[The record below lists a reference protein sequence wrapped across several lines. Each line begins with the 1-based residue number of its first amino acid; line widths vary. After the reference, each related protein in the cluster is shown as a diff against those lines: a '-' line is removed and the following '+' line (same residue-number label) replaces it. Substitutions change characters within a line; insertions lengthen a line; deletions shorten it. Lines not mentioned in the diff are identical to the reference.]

1 MNKLN
6 VVVLFGGDSPE
17 HEVSK
22 TSAAT
27 IISNISEET
36 YNIIPM
42 YITRDG
48 KWLMY
53 DGSIDNIRNVQWE
66 RYGTPAII
74 SPDASHR
81 GILRIVGEKARF
93 VSVDVVFPVLHGS
106 NGEDGSVQG
115 LFELAGIP
123 YVGSKVLSSAL
134 CMDKA
139 LTNQICVSLGI
150 KHTPYIVY
158 KQHELVSAS
167 AAFRRI
173 RRLGYPCF
181 VKPACSGSTIGISRA
196 KNKHELDAAIETA
209 LMYDNKIIVE
219 KAVSGR
225 ELECAVLG
233 SGDNAEASI
242 VGEILPGGEYYDFDS
257 KYNNKASK
265 TIAPADVP
273 EHVSE
278 EIREL
283 SLKIFK
289 ALDCH
294 GLARVDFFWDHQ
306 ADKVV
311 FNEINTMPGFTSI
324 SMYPMLWNEMG
335 VSTSELLDRLIKLAM
350 N

>member
-6 VVVLFGGDSPE
+6 VVVLFGGVSPE

-27 IISNISEET
+27 IISNISEEE

-74 SPDASHR
+74 SPDASHK
-81 GILRIVGEKARF
+81 GIVRIVGDKARL
-93 VSVDVVFPVLHGS
+93 VSVDVVFPVLHGD

-123 YVGSKVLSSAL
+123 YVGSGILSSAL

-139 LTNQICVSLGI
+139 FTNQICVSMGI
-150 KHTPYIVY
+150 KHTPYIVC
-158 KQHELVSAS
+158 KQHELISAS
-167 AAFRRI
+167 SAFKRI
-173 RRLGYPCF
+173 KRLGYPCF
-181 VKPACSGSTIGISRA
+181 VKPAISGSTIGISRA
-196 KNKHELDAAIETA
+196 NNKRELDAAIEAA
-209 LMYDNKIIVE
+209 LMYDDKVIIE
-219 KAVSGR
+219 KAVTGR

-233 SGDNAEASI
+233 SGGEVEASV
-242 VGEILPGGEYYDFDS
+242 VGEIIPAGEYYDFDS
-257 KYNNKASK
+257 KYNNKSSK
-265 TIAPADVP
+265 TIAPADIP
-273 EHVSE
+273 ENISE

-283 SLKIFK
+283 SVKIFK
-289 ALDCH
+289 ALDCS
-294 GLARVDFFWDHQ
+294 GLARADFFWDEK
-306 ADKVV
+306 ADKVI

-335 VSTSELLDRLIKLAM
+335 ISTTELIDRLIKLAM
-350 N
+350 R

>member
-27 IISNISEET
+27 IISNISEEQ

-42 YITRDG
+42 YITREG

-66 RYGTPAII
+66 KYGTPAII
-74 SPDASHR
+74 SPDASHK
-81 GILRIVGEKARF
+81 GILRIVGDKARL
-93 VSVDVVFPVLHGS
+93 VSVDVVFPVLHGV

-115 LFELAGIP
+115 LFELADIP

-139 LTNQICVSLGI
+139 FTNQICVSLGI
-150 KHTPYIVY
+150 KHTPYIVC

-167 AAFRRI
+167 AAFRKI

-181 VKPACSGSTIGISRA
+181 VKPTCTGSTIGISRA
-196 KNKHELDAAIETA
+196 NNKRELDAAIETA
-209 LMYDNKIIVE
+209 LMYDDKILVE

-225 ELECAVLG
+225 ELECAVIG
-233 SGDNAEASI
+233 SGDDVEASI
-242 VGEILPGGEYYDFDS
+242 VGEIIPAGEYYDFDS
-257 KYNNKASK
+257 KYNNKSSK
-265 TIAPADVP
+265 TIVPADVP

-283 SLKIFK
+283 SVKIFK

-294 GLARVDFFWDHQ
+294 GLARVDFFWDEQ
-306 ADKVV
+306 ADKVI

-335 VSTSELLDRLIKLAM
+335 VPTTELIDRLIKLAVE
-350 N
+350 